1 LPGKGII
8 EVADE
13 YKFTEAFVKV
23 IKKITSAEVSNQEKL
38 TKADMLYKH
47 NIDCIKKLISAEK
60 IIIKNLMDDVF
71 RHYKVED

>member
-1 LPGKGII
+1 MPGKGII

-23 IKKITSAEVSNQEKL
+23 IKKITSAEVANQEKL
-38 TKADMLYKH
+38 TKSDMLYKA
-47 NIDCIKKLISAEK
+47 NIDCIKALQASDELV
-60 IIIKNLMDDVF
+60 IKNLMGDVF